1 MTRPAEVFE
10 PIPENRQLYSQLYES
25 VYSKTYEQLRPLY
38 KEIQRITGYP
48 KL

>member
-1 MTRPAEVFE
+1 
-10 PIPENRQLYSQLYES
+10 